1 MLYEHYLG
9 WRKYFT

>member
-9 WRKYFT
+9 WRKYFI